1 MRGRLL
7 FLAGLATGYV
17 LGSRAGRRAYERLAA
32 KARDVWGDPNLQK
45 VVAQTEQAAKDAA
58 SLTQAKVSELMDQ
71 ATTAVNAE
79 REKAAAVVEDT
90 AKAARATAKDA
101 AAKAKGARATA
112 RDAAGKAEDVVD
124 DTSAKVSDA
133 VGDATRESDTD

>member
-58 SLTQAKVSELMDQ
+58 SLAQAKVSELMDQ
-71 ATTAVNAE
+71 ATTAVGAE
-79 REKAAAVVEDT
+79 REKAATVVGDT
-90 AKAARATAKDA
+90 AKAARATAK
-101 AAKAKGARATA
+101 GARATA
-112 RDAAGKAEDVVD
+112 KDAAGKTEDVVN
-124 DTSAKVSDA
+124 DTSAKVSDG
-133 VGDATRESDTD
+133 VEDATRQSDTD